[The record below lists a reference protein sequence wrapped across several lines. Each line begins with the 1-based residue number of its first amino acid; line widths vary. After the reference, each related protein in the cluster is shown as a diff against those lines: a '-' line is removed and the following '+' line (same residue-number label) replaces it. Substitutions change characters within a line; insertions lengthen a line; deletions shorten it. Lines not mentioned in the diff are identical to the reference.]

1 MDWIEALYEKI
12 NNRLKRMSLK
22 SAMVIYVLFVFLF
35 VAVVYFLTILVCE
48 NWIDML
54 RRLYFADESYDWEK
68 RPFLYIQH
76 AMSAVEKANNQI
88 CFFSMVER
96 YSLIVYT
103 VIGVCI
109 STHFYYKEKL
119 KEPLHLL
126 HEEAVHISQNDLGFS
141 CRYDSN
147 DEMGEV
153 CRMFE
158 NMRLRMVENQEAIWK
173 MIEEQRQLNAAFA
186 HDLRT
191 PLTVMRGYI
200 DMVER
205 YYPQGVI
212 HEEKMMEILRMLGK
226 QVERLE
232 KFSDT
237 MKELHGVEE
246 WSIKKKRNDL
256 QTVCMRIKENV
267 QGFQKEGVEISVDFP
282 AMKGPFFCYFDEDV
296 ILEVFDNL
304 MGNACR
310 FAETKIEIKEEMSED
325 GFSVFIRDDGCG
337 FTERDLEQAVSPYYS
352 GEKKEGGHFGL
363 GLTIAKK
370 LCEKHGGNLRIAN
383 SIEGG
388 AIVCAEFCV
397 KK

>member
-1 MDWIEALYEKI
+1 MDWIETLYEKI

-35 VAVVYFLTILVCE
+35 VAVVYFLTIRVCE
-48 NWIDML
+48 SWIEML
-54 RRLYFADESYDWEK
+54 WRLYFMDDPYGREK
-68 RPFLYIQH
+68 RAFLYIKH
-76 AMSAVEKANNQI
+76 AASVVEKANNQI
-88 CFFSMVER
+88 WFFSRVER

-147 DEMGEV
+147 DEMGEI
-153 CRMFE
+153 CQTFE
-158 NMRLRMVENQEAIWK
+158 NMRFRMIKNQEVIWK

-200 DMVER
+200 DMVEK
-205 YYPQGVI
+205 YYPQGAI
-212 HEEKMMEILRMLGK
+212 HEEKMMEILGMLGK

-237 MKELHGVEE
+237 MKELHGIEE
-246 WSIKKKRNDL
+246 WSIRKKRDDL
-256 QTVCMRIKENV
+256 QTACMKIKENV
-267 QGFQKEGVEISVDFP
+267 QGIQTEGIEISVNFP
-282 AMKGPFFCYFDEDV
+282 AIKGPFFCYFDEDV

-304 MGNACR
+304 IGNACR
-310 FAETKIEIKEEMSED
+310 FAETKIEVKEEVSGD
-325 GFSVFIRDDGCG
+325 VFFLFVRDDGRG
-337 FTERDLEQAVSPYYS
+337 FTERDLKQAVSPYYS
-352 GEKKEGGHFGL
+352 GTHKEGGHFGL

-370 LCEKHGGNLRIAN
+370 LCEKHGGNLQIAN
-383 SIEGG
+383 SVEGG